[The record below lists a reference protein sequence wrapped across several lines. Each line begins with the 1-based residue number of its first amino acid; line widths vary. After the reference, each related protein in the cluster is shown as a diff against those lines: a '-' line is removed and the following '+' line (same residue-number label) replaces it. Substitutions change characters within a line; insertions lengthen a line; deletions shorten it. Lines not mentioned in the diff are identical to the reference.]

1 MWLWGGSYLLYVTTL
16 PSLMAIGIVIVE
28 IYCFWFVPWSHKT
41 TGWKSHVA
49 LRMTTS
55 HGKCYG
61 HINEILEYRHSN
73 LPVSTKY
80 SLYWLLVT
88 TETTDKKKEKISLE
102 PVQNQC
108 KKETKSIIKINY
120 RLFSKVQLNSITIL
134 PSKTLLLKFM
144 YQVWFTR
151 FSVDYAMNV
160 VIEDVFDT
168 LLWKVVFHF

>member
-49 LRMTTS
+49 LQMRTS

-61 HINEILEYRHSN
+61 HINEILGYRHSN
-73 LPVSTKY
+73 PV
-80 SLYWLLVT
+80 LVT